1 MRHSAIASSICSF
14 QVPGDSLGDSPK
26 GETMFFFIL
35 DQASELAAG
44 KDQFEIGV
52 LAEFL
57 PIAGAVE
64 CFEPDT
70 RFRGLSRSA
79 NRRYAPR
86 SSRCW
91 DRKYAW

>member
-1 MRHSAIASSICSF
+1 
-14 QVPGDSLGDSPK
+14 
-26 GETMFFFIL
+26 MFFFIL

-44 KDQFEIGV
+44 QDQFEIGV

-57 PIAGAVE
+57 PMAGAVA

-79 NRRYAPR
+79 NR
-86 SSRCW
+86 
-91 DRKYAW
+91 